1 MSINHAKRVWLVAA
15 ENGALR
21 GGKVGGIAD
30 VIRDLPLALVD
41 SGWQVSVIIPAY
53 DRFNQLAET
62 EYITGIKVGFGG
74 NTHIAELSRL
84 QGPSLQIEY
93 LFIEHPIIS
102 SVGAGVIYY
111 DDGPDK
117 PFETDATRFAFFSAA
132 VAACVEQAAVP
143 PDVLHLHDWH
153 TGLVPALR
161 DFEPSFEQ
169 LRSVRTVY
177 TIHNLAIQGIR
188 PLRDHAS
195 SLQSWFPHLAYKYEQ
210 LADPRYSDCVNPM
223 AAAIRLA
230 DKLNTV
236 SPAYAAEILQS
247 NDPQLGF
254 SGGEGLEADLRVAAR
269 QGRLTGILNGCPYPA
284 PGGRR
289 PGWSRLLDT
298 IATEQQLFEGNAP
311 ARQTLKTLSRR
322 RPATVLVSIGRI
334 SGQKTTLFLEP
345 TDTHDSAL
353 EAILESQGKKI
364 VFIMLGSGDG
374 ALEKRLINIA
384 ESHSNFLYLRGY
396 SEPLPN
402 LLYRAGDLFLMPSS
416 FEPCG
421 ISQMLAMRSGQP
433 CVVHAVGGLKD
444 TVTNGVDGFAFG
456 GKNPREQA
464 QNFAANVNRALSM
477 RESDRE
483 QWNSICKNAAARR
496 FDWRSATDR
505 YISELYEVED

>member
-1 MSINHAKRVWLVAA
+1 MNIKQAKRVWLVAA
-15 ENGALR
+15 ENGALS

-30 VIRDLPLALVD
+30 VIRDLPLALTD
-41 SGWQVSVIIPAY
+41 AGWQVSVIMPAY
-53 DRFNQLAET
+53 NQFNHMAAT
-62 EYITGIKVGFGG
+62 EYVNGIDVNFGG
-74 NTHIAELSRL
+74 HTHTAELSRQ
-84 QGPSLQIEY
+84 QGPKPQIEY

-102 SVGAGVIYY
+102 SVGAGVIYH
-111 DDGPDK
+111 DDGPDR

-161 DFEPSFEQ
+161 EFDPSFEQ

-195 SLQSWFPHLAYKYEQ
+195 SLHSWFPNLEYEYEQ
-210 LADPRYSDCVNPM
+210 LADPRYADCVNPM

-236 SPAYAAEILQS
+236 SPTYAREILQT

-254 SGGEGLEADLRVAAR
+254 SGGEGLEADLRIAEV
-269 QGRLTGILNGCPYPA
+269 QNRLIGILNGCPYPA

-289 PGWSRLLDT
+289 PGWTRLLDS
-298 IATEQQLFEGNAP
+298 IATEQHLFEGNEP
-311 ARQTLKTLSRR
+311 ARQTLQSLSRK
-322 RPATVLVSIGRI
+322 RPATLMVSIGRV
-334 SGQKTTLFLEP
+334 SDQKTNLFLEP
-345 TDTHDSAL
+345 TGTHDSVL
-353 EAILESQGKKI
+353 EAILESQGKQI

-374 ALEKRLINIA
+374 ALENRLIEISSRHN
-384 ESHSNFLYLRGY
+384 NFLYLKGY
-396 SEPLPN
+396 SEPLPD

-444 TVTNGVDGFAFG
+444 TVENGIDGFSFD
-456 GKNPREQA
+456 GKNPAEQA
-464 QNFAANVNRALSM
+464 QNFAASVSRALTM
-477 RESDRE
+477 RASDKE
-483 QWNSICKNAAARR
+483 QWVSICNTAAARR
-496 FDWRSATDR
+496 FDWRSATER
-505 YISELYEVED
+505 YISELYEHKS